1 MTHDILDGDL
11 REYNLTK
18 EYRKNR
24 LETALCCYWYGVT
37 GLKSV
42 CIIPYCQLQQIIY
55 EDMSDTYECGQ
66 HCIYNICE
74 DEPCYAYLH
83 TVVV

>member
-1 MTHDILDGDL
+1 MTHDTLDGDL
-11 REYNLTK
+11 RRYNFTK
-18 EYRKNR
+18 DYRTSR

-55 EDMSDTYECGQ
+55 GEDECGQ
-66 HCIYNICE
+66 HCVYNVCE
-74 DEPCYAYLH
+74 DEACYAYLH